1 MEGRVEVTDI
11 RENPDPN
18 LVGAGAV
25 GSRWVD
31 RLDTRL
37 VNALTVVGFGFP
49 VATVF
54 WLVAHYG
61 VNAIEGDQWDD
72 VTVIRN
78 SYTNLF
84 DWSSLWT
91 QHNENRIFF
100 PNLVVIAL
108 SRTTHFNI
116 HTEEYLAA
124 LMLVAATALV
134 IVTHKRRSPDTPWLY
149 YCPVA
154 FLMLSICQYGN
165 LLWGFQMAWYLVLL
179 SMAAA
184 FYLVDR
190 ISLTWLAFVG
200 ALTAAVIGSFSSLQ
214 GLIIWPAGLVLLYHR
229 RRGWRYIAPWLLA
242 GVAAGALYVHNFN
255 YGDSPATHNAVL
267 HHLVGSAKF
276 YTFAIGDILGIP
288 FQFRQPGNN
297 WISLFGLLII
307 VLAVLVVVFYGIR
320 RQEGSG
326 SPVGVA
332 LICMGLLF
340 AATVTWGRVIFG
352 YAGASA
358 SRYTTFDL
366 LVPVGIYLA
375 LLDRPDSSARVLLWV
390 RSWHGG
396 VRVDQSNVTSG
407 EPVPVERIG
416 LRLARFVIAAVIVMQ
431 FAFAFPNA
439 IRGSRSN
446 YTYQAKGAV
455 VLRTIDKRPDV
466 EVVYYLYI
474 VSNATFLRREARTLQ
489 QHHLSVFAN
498 AEPGS

>member
-1 MEGRVEVTDI
+1 MAVAEI

-18 LVGAGAV
+18 LATAGTV

-31 RLDTRL
+31 RLDPRL

-49 VATVF
+49 VAAVF

-61 VNAIEGDQWDD
+61 VNVIEGDQWDD

-116 HTEEYLAA
+116 HAEEYLAA

-134 IVTHKRRSPDTPWLY
+134 IVTHKRRSPHTPWLY

-165 LLWGFQMAWYLVLL
+165 LLWGFQMAWYLVLV
-179 SMAAA
+179 SMAVA

-200 ALTAAVIGSFSSLQ
+200 ALAAAVIGSFSSLQ
-214 GLIIWPAGLVLLYHR
+214 GLLIWPAGLVLLYHR
-229 RRGWRYIAPWLLA
+229 RRAWRYVAPWLVA
-242 GVAAGALYVHNFN
+242 GVAATALYVHNFD
-255 YGDSPATHNAVL
+255 YGESPATHNAVL
-267 HHLVGSAKF
+267 HHLMGSAKF

-288 FQFRQPGNN
+288 FQFRQVGNN

-307 VLAVLVVVFYGIR
+307 VLAVLVVAVYGIR
-320 RQEGSG
+320 RQGGSG

-352 YAGASA
+352 YAAASA

-375 LLDRPDSSARVLLWV
+375 LLDRPDSPSRVLLWV
-390 RSWHGG
+390 RSRYGG
-396 VRVDQSNVTSG
+396 VRVDQSAGTSG

-416 LRLARFVIAAVIVMQ
+416 LRVARFVIAAVIVMQ
-431 FAFAFPNA
+431 FAFAFPNG

-446 YTYQAKGAV
+446 YTYQARGAV
-455 VLRTIDKRPDV
+455 VLRTIDQRPNV

-474 VSNATFLRREARTLQ
+474 LSNASYIRRQARTLQ
-489 QHHLSVFAN
+489 QHHLSVFAH

>member
-1 MEGRVEVTDI
+1 VAETDV
-11 RENPDPN
+11 RGDRDPN
-18 LVGAGAV
+18 LATVGTV

-31 RLDTRL
+31 RLDHRL

-49 VATVF
+49 VAAVF

-61 VNAIEGDQWDD
+61 VNVIEGDQWDD

-108 SRTTHFNI
+108 SRTTHFNV
-116 HTEEYLAA
+116 HAEEYLAA

-165 LLWGFQMAWYLVLL
+165 MLWGFQMAWYLVLL

-200 ALTAAVIGSFSSLQ
+200 ALIAAVIGSFSSLQ

-229 RRGWRYIAPWLLA
+229 RRAWRYVAPWVVV
-242 GVAAGALYVHNFN
+242 GVAAIALYFHNFN
-255 YGDSPATHNAVL
+255 TAESPATHNAVL

-276 YTFAIGDILGIP
+276 YSFAIGDILGIP
-288 FQFRQPGNN
+288 FQLRQAGNN
-297 WISLFGLLII
+297 WISLFGLVII
-307 VLAVLVVVFYGIR
+307 VLAVLVVAVYGIR
-320 RQEGSG
+320 RQQESG

-352 YAGASA
+352 YWAASA

-390 RSWHGG
+390 RSRYGG
-396 VRVDQSNVTSG
+396 ARADQSAGTCG
-407 EPVPVERIG
+407 APVPVERIG
-416 LRLARFVIAAVIVMQ
+416 LRVARLVIAAVIVMQ

-446 YTYQAKGAV
+446 YTYQATGAV
-455 VLRTIDKRPDV
+455 VLQTIDQQPNDK
-466 EVVYYLYI
+466 VVFYLYI
-474 VSNATFLRREARTLQ
+474 LNNANYLRRQARTLQ
-489 QHHLSVFAN
+489 QHHLSLFAQ
-498 AEPGS
+498 AQPGS